1 MEQLLLHLIGDY
13 VTQSDWMAQN
23 KRRSTYAAAVH
34 ASFYGLPFLFI
45 GSLPAVSVIMWT
57 HFFIDRFAMARYLVF
72 AKNFIV
78 FHDFSSEAWPWPK
91 WEDCKTTGYPSTSPP
106 WLSVWLMII
115 ADNTLHM
122 CINYAALR
130 WL

>member
-23 KRRSTYAAAVH
+23 KTKSSWAALCH
-34 ASFYGLPFLFI
+34 AFVYSLPFALIASPYGLL
-45 GSLPAVSVIMWT
+45 VIYTT
-57 HFFIDRFAMARYLVF
+57 HFLIDRFRLARYLVF
-72 AKNFIV
+72 AKNFSI
-78 FHDFSSEAWPWPK
+78 FHYFEAEAWPWPK
-91 WEDCKTTGYPSTSPP
+91 WEDCKATGYPSGSPA

-115 ADNTLHM
+115 ADNTLHL
-122 CINYAALR
+122 CINYASLR